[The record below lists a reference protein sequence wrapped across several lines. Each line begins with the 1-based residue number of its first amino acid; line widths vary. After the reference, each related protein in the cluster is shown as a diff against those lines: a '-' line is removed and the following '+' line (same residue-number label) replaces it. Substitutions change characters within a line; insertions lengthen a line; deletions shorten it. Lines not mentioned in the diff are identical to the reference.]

1 MSNKS
6 IYESGDIVSV
16 YAKETGL
23 QPAEETIINQLRD
36 KLSNMK
42 VLDIGI
48 GAGRTTACLADY
60 VKDYVGI
67 DNSENMVKFCEKRFD
82 GFQANLSFKV
92 CDVRSMD
99 IFEDNF
105 FDFVL
110 FSYNGIDCIPYGDR
124 ATALQEI
131 QRVSKPGGF
140 FCFSTHNFRYIDHL
154 KRFTIGKNPLR
165 FIRLIVRYLHSQYI
179 VWQRNRNKGIK
190 HAIIRDGGD
199 DFRLKTCYVEP
210 LEQIKKLEGIG
221 FQNIRIFSEKT
232 GNELEDISNIDGM
245 KDDRWLYYVC
255 NA

>member
-6 IYESGDIVSV
+6 VYESEDIVSV
-16 YAKETGL
+16 YANETGL
-23 QPAEETIINQLRD
+23 QLAEETIINQLRG

-48 GAGRTTACLADY
+48 GTGRTTACLVDY
-60 VKDYVGI
+60 AKDYVGI
-67 DNSENMVKFCEKRFD
+67 DYSENMIKFCEKRFES
-82 GFQANLSFKV
+82 FHANLSFKV

-99 IFEDNF
+99 IFEDNI

-110 FSYNGIDCIPYGDR
+110 FSYNGIDYIPYRDR
-124 ATALQEI
+124 AKALKEI
-131 QRVSKPGGF
+131 QRVCKPGGF
-140 FCFSTHNFRYIDHL
+140 FSFSTHNFSYVDHL
-154 KRFTIGKNPLR
+154 MRFTICKNPLR
-165 FIRLIVRYLHSQYI
+165 FMRLIVRYMHSQYI
-179 VWQRNRNKGIK
+179 VWQRNSNKGVK
-190 HAIIRDGGD
+190 YAIIRDGGE
-199 DFRLKTCYVEP
+199 DFRLKTCYVDP
-210 LEQIKKLEGIG
+210 LEQVKKLEGIG